1 MPSSDF
7 PVSAITDPL
16 RVSGKFF
23 RAGSEVVMIRAVT
36 FGPFPAGAFP
46 DEGRAQLGR
55 IRDQLGANALRLY
68 EIPSLEFMH
77 ACAGAGLRVF
87 ITIPWSQH
95 VDFLSERSALAA
107 ADQLLIETV
116 ERFRGHPALGGY
128 FVGNEIETT
137 LVRWMG
143 AARVV
148 AQIERLIDLGHAS
161 DPGTLFAYANYPS
174 TEYMLPQN
182 QDFVAFNLYLEDKN
196 SLSSYLARLQNLAGD
211 KPLFISEFGAD
222 ARTHGEL
229 GQAGIL
235 EWYLESGG
243 AAGVAGSTIFAWS
256 DLWQRGGATVEDWE
270 FGLTRRDHSTRP
282 AVDVVREAWGQWNTP
297 ADGIILAE
305 TPLVTVIVC
314 TYKGSA
320 TLVECLDSLLAL
332 EYPSVELILVNDGA
346 DIRVEELARA
356 YEAIRYLAVEHG
368 GLSSARNAGAAV
380 ARGEILV
387 YTDDDCIAE
396 PDWLKWIVKLFS
408 EDPMIGAVGGPN
420 IPPQAET
427 ATQARVAAAPG
438 GPVHVL
444 LSDTRAEH
452 LPG

>member
-1 MPSSDF
+1 MPSLDF

-23 RAGSEVVMIRAVT
+23 RAGSEVVMVRAVT
-36 FGPFPAGAFP
+36 CGPFPAGAFP

-77 ACAGAGLRVF
+77 ACAGVGLRVF

-107 ADQLLIETV
+107 ADQLLLETV

-148 AQIERLIDLGHAS
+148 AQIERLIDLGHAN

-174 TEYMLPQN
+174 TEYLLPQN
-182 QDFVAFNLYLEDKN
+182 QDFVAFNLYLEDRD

-229 GQAGIL
+229 GQAEIL
-235 EWYLESGG
+235 EWYLESAG
-243 AAGVAGSTIFAWS
+243 AAGVAGSTIFAFAS
-256 DLWQRGGATVEDWE
+256 
-270 FGLTRRDHSTRP
+270 
-282 AVDVVREAWGQWNTP
+282 
-297 ADGIILAE
+297 
-305 TPLVTVIVC
+305 
-314 TYKGSA
+314 GSG
-320 TLVECLDSLLAL
+320 T
-332 EYPSVELILVNDGA
+332 
-346 DIRVEELARA
+346 IRVETRLYPTISVTEFDVRLGVSGTMTEVKDTGVCCGVLVVPVASTTTPIAAGMPARVSVATFKKSNVQSQQITLTAASGSASVLSGANPAIFTTGSDAAADSLRKQFLGSCAWVLASSTSGTSRPA
-356 YEAIRYLAVEHG
+356 WLQIG
-368 GLSSARNAGAAV
+368 SSWTTTGPTGLPAGSYV
-380 ARGEILV
+380 S
-387 YTDDDCIAE
+387 
-396 PDWLKWIVKLFS
+396 FS
-408 EDPMIGAVGGPN
+408 DPTAVGP
-420 IPPQAET
+420 
-427 ATQARVAAAPG
+427 
-438 GPVHVL
+438 L
-444 LSDTRAEH
+444 LSGSTLSVYGFTHILRVDERPATLR
-452 LPG
+452 